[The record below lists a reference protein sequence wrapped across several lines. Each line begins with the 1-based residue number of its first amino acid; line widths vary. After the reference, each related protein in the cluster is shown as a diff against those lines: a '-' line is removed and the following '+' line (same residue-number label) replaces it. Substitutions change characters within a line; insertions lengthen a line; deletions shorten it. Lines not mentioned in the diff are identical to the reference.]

1 MFLICLIRLDDK
13 QFVQISRSF
22 SLEDA
27 NGQVDSFI
35 FKVVMQRTEFNFWCT
50 VYYCQFSILTAVDH
64 HEAVNPN
71 AWHGFS
77 IRCFLTGWIYSNSKI
92 WGLISYFRM
101 VGCFIASL
109 NFVTYSNLSTLSKKL
124 QQTWSRHRALYCIA
138 WKHQDNDFFKTL
150 STTHTPKFNSIYSRF
165 DYQRKYKVGVLK
177 FQIITFTNWLAVWF
191 KSVAGKKQVTQCPY

>member
-1 MFLICLIRLDDK
+1 MFFLFLFFMFLICLIRLDDK
-13 QFVQISRSF
+13 QFVQISQSF

-27 NGQVDSFI
+27 NGQVASFI

-71 AWHGFS
+71 AWLGFS
-77 IRCFLTGWIYSNSKI
+77 ISFLTGWIYSNSKI

-101 VGCFIASL
+101 VGCFVASL

-138 WKHQDNDFFKTL
+138 WKHQDNDFFKNT
-150 STTHTPKFNSIYSRF
+150 FNRAYS
-165 DYQRKYKVGVLK
+165 
-177 FQIITFTNWLAVWF
+177 
-191 KSVAGKKQVTQCPY
+191 